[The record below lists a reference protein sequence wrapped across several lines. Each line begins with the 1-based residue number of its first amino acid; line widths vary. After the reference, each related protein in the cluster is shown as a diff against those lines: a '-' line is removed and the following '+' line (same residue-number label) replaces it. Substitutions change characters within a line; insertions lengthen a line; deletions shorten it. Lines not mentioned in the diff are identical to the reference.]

1 VKHLGYSACV
11 CNSSTPTSAVAAHD
25 ATQVAIAG
33 WGKTRA
39 SSVLCLRCWCTH
51 WHSSTTRTFF
61 LRQALEQKIGR
72 LSKGQSYDWESHEQE
87 WTRRLQEVEMH
98 WEKRLR
104 DGWVIRTEGVCCS

>member
-1 VKHLGYSACV
+1 
-11 CNSSTPTSAVAAHD
+11 
-25 ATQVAIAG
+25 
-33 WGKTRA
+33 
-39 SSVLCLRCWCTH
+39 
-51 WHSSTTRTFF
+51 

-104 DGWVIRTEGVCCS
+104 DG